1 MYRLGEGDENKS
13 DLKLM
18 IGEVLDNVAV
28 KAKNTELVDTHDT
41 GEELHDENFV
51 VERIDFI

>member
-41 GEELHDENFV
+41 GEELHDQNFV